1 MTHRGVTRREGGFTL
16 VEMLVAVVIE
26 AMIVGALAAAFI
38 GIVRGTSQVNQS
50 LSQSGDARIAA
61 AYIISDAAN
70 SSGPEISLTDTTSCA
85 DATPPVPGTE
95 TPVVRFDWSS
105 PSSSGTTTPIIVIY
119 YLVSNDLIRRECSN
133 GTLVSD
139 RIVASQVAA
148 ATAACAP
155 TANCTGTPTSITVTI
170 TETTASNGS
179 QYQYSL
185 TGTFRKLIGG
195 GAPPGPPQ
203 SVILLGT
210 GGNCGLGATGLRISG
225 SGSVRVYGQAEIN
238 TADGSTCDAMNISNS
253 GVYQAGSTAILTG
266 GSCTASGA
274 SVCPTT
280 TSYSPAVTDPYAGLA
295 APSTTGMP
303 AQTGCPGGT
312 AQPGV
317 YASTLTIASSTTCT
331 LATGTY
337 VFEQGVSVS
346 AGGSLASAAGG
357 VLAYL
362 SGGTFSDSGA
372 GSITLTAQTTGSYK
386 GIVIWQAASDTNT
399 VAFSNSGTITL
410 GGVLY
415 APDAEVSLTGAA
427 SNPSVTGI
435 VSQTI
440 FVGNSGAIVI
450 GAPSATAL
458 SISTATPLSGW
469 TVNRPSYATTLTGAG
484 GDGIY
489 SWAITTGTLPAGLTL
504 NTTSGVIS
512 GTPTAT
518 GTSSFTVTLS
528 DALGDNVATQ
538 AFTLTINAA
547 PTVSTSSLPNGTV
560 GSAYVGVTITTSGG
574 TAPFG
579 SWTATGLPAGLTI
592 DASTGTIS
600 GTATTAGTF
609 SSVVVSATDAAGANA
624 THTAYAITINPAATI
639 SSTTPSSGGQ
649 GATSY
654 GIAIKGTG
662 FISGAPLAASFS
674 GTGITV
680 NSTTYVSSTTVDA
693 TITIAANAAT
703 GARTITLT
711 NGDGSTATGTNV
723 FTVNAA
729 PTITTVNPSTHA
741 RNATGISVV
750 ITGTGFVSGLTVTL
764 NATAGTAPTVTST
777 TWNSAT
783 QVTVVLTIPNKTS
796 TDNVVVNNPDGGTV
810 TKTGGFTAT

>member
-1 MTHRGVTRREGGFTL
+1 MTRRGGTRREGGFTL

-26 AMIVGALAAAFI
+26 AMIVGALGAAFI
-38 GIVRGTSQVNQS
+38 GITRGTSQVDQS

-61 AYIISDAAN
+61 AYVISDAAN
-70 SSGPEISLTDTTSCA
+70 SSGPEISLTDTTSCG
-85 DATPPVPGTE
+85 DATPPVAGTE

-105 PSSSGTTTPIIVIY
+105 PSSSGSTTPIVVIY

-139 RIVASQVAA
+139 RIVASQVAT
-148 ATAACAP
+148 ATAACSP

-170 TETTASNGS
+170 TETTAANGS

-195 GAPPGPPQ
+195 GAPGPPQ

-210 GGNCGLGATGLRISG
+210 GGNCAQGATALGISG
-225 SGSVRVYGQAEIN
+225 SGNVRVYGEAEIN
-238 TADGSTCDAMNISNS
+238 TANGSTCDAMSLSNS
-253 GVYQAGSTAILTG
+253 GSYQAGSTTILTG
-266 GSCTASGA
+266 GSCTASGG
-274 SVCPTT
+274 SSCPTT
-280 TSYSPAVTDPYAGLA
+280 TSYSPALTDPYAGLA

-303 AQTGCPGGT
+303 AQTGCTAGT

-317 YASTLTIASSTTCT
+317 YANQLSIAGGSTCT

-337 VFEQGVSVS
+337 VFQQGVSVS
-346 AGGSLASAAGG
+346 NGGTLTSAAGG

-362 SGGTFSDSGA
+362 SGGTFSLSGG
-372 GSITLTAQTTGSYK
+372 GSVTLTAQTTGSYK

-399 VAFSNSGTITL
+399 VSFSNGGTITL

-415 APDAEVSLTGAA
+415 APNAELSLVGGA
-427 SNPSVTGI
+427 STPSVTGI
-435 VSQTI
+435 VAQSI
-440 FVGNSGAIVI
+440 IVSNSGAIAI
-450 GAPSATAL
+450 GTPSAQAL
-458 SISTATPLSGW
+458 SFNTTSPLPGW
-469 TVNRPSYATTLTGAG
+469 TVNRPSYTTTLTGAG

-489 SWAITTGTLPAGLTL
+489 GWAITAGTLPAGLTL
-504 NTTSGVIS
+504 NTSTGVIS
-512 GTPTAT
+512 GTPTVA

-528 DALGDNVATQ
+528 DALGDNAPTK
-538 AFTLTINAA
+538 AYTLTINAA
-547 PTVSTSSLPNGTV
+547 PTVSTTSLPNGTV
-560 GSAYVGVTITTSGG
+560 AFPYAGVTMATTGG
-574 TAPFG
+574 TTPFAN
-579 SWTATGLPAGLTI
+579 WTATGLPAGLTI
-592 DASTGTIS
+592 DATSGTIS
-600 GTATTAGTF
+600 GTPTTAGTF
-609 SSVVVSATDAAGANA
+609 SSVVVSATDAAGATA
-624 THTAYAITINPAATI
+624 THPPYTITINPAATVT
-639 SSTTPSSGGQ
+639 STTPSSGGQ

-654 GIAIKGTG
+654 AIAITGTG

-680 NSTTYVSSTTVDA
+680 SSTTYVNSTTVDA
-693 TITIAANAAT
+693 TISIAANAAT

-729 PTITTVNPSTHA
+729 PTVTTINPSTHA

-750 ITGTGFVSGLTVTL
+750 ITGSGFVSGLTVTL
-764 NATAGTAPTVTST
+764 NATAGTAPTVTNT

-783 QVTVVLTIPNKTS
+783 QVTIVLTIPNKTS
-796 TDNVVVNNPDGGTV
+796 TDNIVVTNPDGGTV